1 MPSAGGSEQ
10 DNILEP
16 SGGAYGKQFVSL
28 LDERALWSY
37 QYDSFARAK
46 TMETLTVHKLNIFQI
61 ISQHKWYAIEI

>member
-1 MPSAGGSEQ
+1 MSSAGGSEQ

-16 SGGAYGKQFVSL
+16 SGGAYCRRFVSL

-46 TMETLTVHKLNIFQI
+46 TVEILTVDKLNVFHI